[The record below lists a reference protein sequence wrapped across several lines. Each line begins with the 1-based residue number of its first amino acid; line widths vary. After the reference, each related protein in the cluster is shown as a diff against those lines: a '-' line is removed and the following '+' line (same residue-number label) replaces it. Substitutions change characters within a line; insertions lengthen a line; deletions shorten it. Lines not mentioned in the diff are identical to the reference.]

1 MEMSSSL
8 DNEFKIRVG
17 KMLVEPRR
25 RRAGHIQNFN
35 KGTEITRKY
44 QTEVITEQ
52 KNALERLNSK
62 LDEAEDESR
71 NALDEPNWEKKQWN
85 SPRQRKEIEKELRSS
100 RRGAVVNDS
109 N

>member
-25 RRAGHIQNFN
+25 RRAGHSQNFN

-52 KNALERLNSK
+52 KNALERLNS
-62 LDEAEDESR
+62 
-71 NALDEPNWEKKQWN
+71 
-85 SPRQRKEIEKELRSS
+85 
-100 RRGAVVNDS
+100 
-109 N
+109 